1 MTVKEL
7 KGLLE
12 NYNDD
17 SEVYIDCIGDKDVS
31 TIEDYYTD
39 NWDDPVLKVSRV
51 APLLAE
57 IGLIKRLIG
66 GN

>member
-7 KGLLE
+7 KDIL
-12 NYNDD
+12 NHYPDD
-17 SEVYIDCIGDKDVS
+17 AEVFIDCIGDQDVS

-39 NWDDPVLKVSRV
+39 SWGMPVLKVSRI

-57 IGLIKRLIG
+57 IGLIKRQIG
-66 GN
+66 GD

>member
-7 KGLLE
+7 IDILE
-12 NYNDD
+12 NYNDA
-17 SEVYIDCIGDKDVS
+17 SEVFIDCIGDKDVS

-39 NWDDPVLKVSRV
+39 TWDNPVLKVSRV

-57 IGLIKRLIG
+57 VGLIERVIG
-66 GN
+66 VD